1 LHDGLQVTTMR
12 AERRGEDAVSKSLV
26 EELLAKG
33 VEIPAPSSVVVED
46 LDVSRI
52 EAGVVLYPGCVV
64 RGAETLL
71 RAGTRLGRAGGG
83 FFENVRCGERCDLYG
98 GYFEDAVFLAD
109 VTMRGHA
116 EVRGGTL
123 LEEGCEA
130 AHHVGYK
137 MTVCLPYVVA
147 GSLINFCDALVSGG
161 TSRSDH
167 SEIGSTLALYN
178 FTPWGDKYASLFGGV
193 ARGVFLRERPIF
205 VGGQTQVVSPVRVG
219 FGAVLTAGSAVRRDV
234 PEDRLYGEAT
244 TVIDEPFDAVR
255 YGALLPKFEATRE
268 YTGNLWALIA
278 WYDRV
283 RIPTAK
289 DALER
294 VLYEAALQQ
303 LRAGVAERVKRL
315 GKVASKLEA
324 SRLSHEAAAAAG
336 GEAAAR
342 HSKRAAEHAAVQA
355 AWPAWEAA
363 MKRPEMPSLAALDS
377 VAASYLAWRGD
388 TGRPLVDFVR
398 KGVADGERLA
408 AVETLVQVVQAV
420 SK

>member
-1 LHDGLQVTTMR
+1 M
-12 AERRGEDAVSKSLV
+12 SKSLV

-33 VEIPAPSSVVVED
+33 VEIPAPSTVVVED
-46 LDVSRI
+46 VAVSRI

-64 RGAETLL
+64 RGRETLL

-234 PEDRLYGEAT
+234 PEDRLYGET
-244 TVIDEPFDAVR
+244 TTGIDEPFDAVR
-255 YGALLPKFEATRE
+255 YGALLPKFEATRDF
-268 YTGNLWALIA
+268 TGNLWALIA
-278 WYDRV
+278 WYERV

-294 VLYEAALQQ
+294 SLYEAALQQ

-324 SRLSHEAAAAAG
+324 SRLSHEAATATG
-336 GEAAAR
+336 GEAVAR
-342 HSKRAAEHAAVQA
+342 HAKRAAEHVAVQA

-363 MKRPEMPSLAALDS
+363 MKQPAMPSLASLDA
-377 VAASYLAWRGD
+377 VASGYLAWRGD
-388 TGRPLVDFVR
+388 TGRLLVDFVR
-398 KGVADGERLA
+398 KGVADGDRLA
-408 AVETLVQVVQAV
+408 AIETLAQVVQAV
-420 SK
+420 AR